1 MDAVEEH
8 VASNLSN
15 RESKIQNRLTFDL
28 NETTSRIQSD
38 QQARNRDVIRE
49 IVESCLRLK
58 DSVNDQIA
66 TWRDMEGI

>member
-1 MDAVEEH
+1 M
-8 VASNLSN
+8 
-15 RESKIQNRLTFDL
+15 
-28 NETTSRIQSD
+28 ETTGSISSA

>member
-1 MDAVEEH
+1 LDGVEEH
-8 VASNLSN
+8 VSSNLNS
-15 RESKIQNRLTFDL
+15 RESKISKRLQDDL
-28 NETTSRIQSD
+28 METTGSISSA